1 MEEKDKTL
9 SELLSEKIGEKDF
22 KTLRELLHET
32 NPVDVAEALAE
43 LPERELTICFRMLDK
58 DTASEVFSG
67 MEPDAQELLIRSLSD
82 KELKE
87 IVDDMW
93 TDDAADLVE
102 EMPANVV
109 SRILAAASPETRKS
123 INELLRYPEDSVGS
137 IMTPDYVTHKES
149 MTVDEALAHIRKV
162 GLDKETIYTCYV
174 TEARKLIGVVSARSL
189 LIADGSAPISG
200 LMHRNFVSLNTDD
213 DREVAAS
220 EIKKYGLIAMPAV
233 DKEGRLVGIVTVD
246 DAIDVLEEETT
257 EDMEIMAAISPS
269 EKPYLKTG
277 VFETWKQRIP
287 WLLLLMV
294 SATFTGM
301 IISGFEE
308 ALAACTALTA
318 FIPMLMDTGGNSGSQ
333 SSVTIIRALALG
345 DITPKDILKVIGKEL
360 RVAVLCG
367 VTLAAA
373 NFVKIVLVEMLLFKS
388 LEFSPQGFLV
398 ITAVCLTLLI
408 TILFAKLIGC
418 SLPIAAK
425 ALKLDPAVMAS
436 PFITTA
442 VDAISLI
449 VYFFIST
456 QILKL

>member
-137 IMTPDYVTHKES
+137 IMTPDYVTLKES

-213 DREVAAS
+213 DREVAAA

-333 SSVTIIRALALG
+333 SSVTVIRALALG

-442 VDAISLI
+442 VDAISLV

>member
-137 IMTPDYVTHKES
+137 IMTPDYVTLKES

>member
-1 MEEKDKTL
+1 MEEKTITL
-9 SELLSEKIGEKDF
+9 SELLSEKVGEKDL
-22 KTLRELLHET
+22 KTLRALLHET
-32 NPVDVAEALAE
+32 NPVDVAEAFAE
-43 LPERELTICFRMLDK
+43 LPERELTVCFRMLDK

-67 MEPDAQELLIRSLSD
+67 MEPEAQELLIRSLSD

-137 IMTPDYVTHKES
+137 IMTPDYVSLKES
-149 MTVDEALAHIRKV
+149 MTVDEALAHIRRV
-162 GLDKETIYTCYV
+162 GLDKETVYTCYV
-174 TEARKLIGVVSARSL
+174 TDARKLIGVVSARSL
-189 LIADGSAPISG
+189 LIADGNAPIAG

-213 DREVAAS
+213 DREIAAA
-220 EIKKYGLIAMPAV
+220 EIKKYGLIALPAV

-246 DAIDVLEEETT
+246 DAIEVLEEETT

-345 DITPKDILKVIGKEL
+345 DVTPKDILTVIGKEL
-360 RVAVLCG
+360 RVAALCG
-367 VTLAAA
+367 LTLAAA
-373 NFVKIVLVEMLLFKS
+373 NFVKIVLVEMLLLKS
-388 LEFSPQGFLV
+388 LTVTPRDFLV
-398 ITAVCLTLLI
+398 IIAVCLTLMI

-442 VDAISLI
+442 VDAISLV

>member
-137 IMTPDYVTHKES
+137 IMTPDYVTLKES

-213 DREVAAS
+213 DREVAAA

-442 VDAISLI
+442 VDAISLV

>member
-1 MEEKDKTL
+1 
-9 SELLSEKIGEKDF
+9 
-22 KTLRELLHET
+22 
-32 NPVDVAEALAE
+32 
-43 LPERELTICFRMLDK
+43 
-58 DTASEVFSG
+58 
-67 MEPDAQELLIRSLSD
+67 
-82 KELKE
+82 
-87 IVDDMW
+87 
-93 TDDAADLVE
+93 
-102 EMPANVV
+102 
-109 SRILAAASPETRKS
+109 
-123 INELLRYPEDSVGS
+123 
-137 IMTPDYVTHKES
+137 
-149 MTVDEALAHIRKV
+149 
-162 GLDKETIYTCYV
+162 
-174 TEARKLIGVVSARSL
+174 
-189 LIADGSAPISG
+189 
-200 LMHRNFVSLNTDD
+200 
-213 DREVAAS
+213 
-220 EIKKYGLIAMPAV
+220 
-233 DKEGRLVGIVTVD
+233 
-246 DAIDVLEEETT
+246 
-257 EDMEIMAAISPS
+257 
-269 EKPYLKTG
+269 
-277 VFETWKQRIP
+277 
-287 WLLLLMV
+287 MV

>member
-137 IMTPDYVTHKES
+137 IMTPDYVTLKES

-213 DREVAAS
+213 DREVAAA

-345 DITPKDILKVIGKEL
+345 DITPKDILKVLGKEL
-360 RVAVLCG
+360 RVAALCG

-442 VDAISLI
+442 VDAISLV

>member
-1 MEEKDKTL
+1 MEEKTL
-9 SELLSEKIGEKDF
+9 SELLSEKVGEKDF
-22 KTLRELLHET
+22 KTLRALLHET

-43 LPERELTICFRMLDK
+43 LPEREMTVCFRMLDK

-137 IMTPDYVTHKES
+137 IMTPDYVSLKET
-149 MTVDEALAHIRKV
+149 MTVDEALAHIRRV
-162 GLDKETIYTCYV
+162 GLDKETVYTCYV
-174 TEARKLIGVVSARSL
+174 TDARKLIGVVSARSL
-189 LIADGSAPISG
+189 LIADGSAPIAG

-213 DREVAAS
+213 DREVAAA
-220 EIKKYGLIAMPAV
+220 EIKKYGLIALPAV

-246 DAIDVLEEETT
+246 DAIEVLEEETT

-277 VFETWKQRIP
+277 VLETWKQRIP

-345 DITPKDILKVIGKEL
+345 DVTPKDVLTVVGKEL
-360 RVAVLCG
+360 RVAALCG
-367 VTLAAA
+367 LTLAAA

-388 LEFSPQGFLV
+388 LDFTPQGFLV
-398 ITAVCLTLLI
+398 VTAVCLTLMI

-418 SLPIAAK
+418 TLPIAAK